1 MAARVAV
8 RQEFALTPHP
18 ACTSQN
24 EIRSHVEFPF
34 HLIPCLP
41 DPLFSRIVSVRC
53 SKQRG
58 DDGAVRSLRSETFS
72 PPPNELSSAPNLARD
87 LNPKP
92 IRLTM
97 NLAIDDAA
105 TLAKLP
111 WADLI
116 RAKTAP
122 DTVTIHVSRP
132 APFVSEHRH
141 APETPPQRWQR
152 LMLAAQAGEKR
163 EYATLLKEASVFIR
177 AIARRHH
184 REPTVIEDVVQ
195 ETLTSIHRM
204 RHTYEPGRP
213 VEPWIAAIAKARSID
228 VLRTRMRRNAR
239 ETHVPGET
247 LALHADPG
255 ISPESD
261 LASRSVIA
269 EALSNLTDAQRSA
282 IQLLKIEELSLAEA
296 STVSGLSVQALM
308 SIASPRNAKPEVE
321 PGRQVRCVS
330 RPIN

>member
-1 MAARVAV
+1 MGT
-8 RQEFALTPHP
+8 ALTP
-18 ACTSQN
+18 N
-24 EIRSHVEFPF
+24 
-34 HLIPCLP
+34 
-41 DPLFSRIVSVRC
+41 PLAYVRTH
-53 SKQRG
+53 
-58 DDGAVRSLRSETFS
+58 RSETFS
-72 PPPNELSSAPNLARD
+72 PQRTNYPAHRIRREA
-87 LNPKP
+87 LNPEP

-116 RAKTAP
+116 RAKTAR
-122 DTVTIHVSRP
+122 DMVTIHVSRP
-132 APFVSEHRH
+132 DPFVSEHRH
-141 APETPPQRWQR
+141 APETQPQRWQR

-228 VLRTRMRRNAR
+228 VLRTRLRRNAR

-269 EALSNLTDAQRSA
+269 EALSNLTDAQRAA

-296 STVSGLSVQALM
+296 STVSGLSVQALKSSLHRAM
-308 SIASPRNAKPEVE
+308 QSLKLSLVGKPDA
-321 PGRQVRCVS
+321 
-330 RPIN
+330 